1 MKLELKKQTEAINND
16 GIPVMLWKFVDG
28 NGNLW
33 NTETSFDG
41 TEQDARQ
48 IILQSITQ

>member
-1 MKLELKKQTEAINND
+1 MNIELAKKNEATNENGESI
-16 GIPVMLWKFVDG
+16 MLWKFRDE

-33 NTETSFDG
+33 NTETPIDN